1 MKNLIYFTFLSF
13 VLYSCNSN
21 DEAMNT
27 FEQNSKTIAA
37 LFAGFANESVDYSH
51 FADDVVFKGTLVGS
65 VDSLRLDDIKS
76 EHKKFFAKYNAKI
89 LTTPLNFLTGVN
101 AESGVTDGSVRLY
114 YDMEVILPATE
125 TSQEKSVVVSIY
137 ESFDFNEEGKILYAQ
152 WYSDWT
158 GSLASLDEF

>member
-13 VLYSCNSN
+13 AFYSCNPN
-21 DEAMNT
+21 AEAMKN
-27 FEQNSKTIAA
+27 FEKNSKTIDA
-37 LFAGFANESVDYSH
+37 LFAGFANESVDYSQ

-76 EHKKFFAKYNAKI
+76 AHKEFFANYDAKYV
-89 LTTPLNFLTGVN
+89 TPLNHLTGVN
-101 AESGVTDGSVRLY
+101 ADTGVTDGSVRLY
-114 YDMEVILPATE
+114 YDLQVTSLATE
-125 TSQEKSVVVSIY
+125 TSESKSVVVSVY

-158 GSLASLDEF
+158 GSLASLEE